1 MGSGLHTK
9 GVYTAGVGLCPQDRP
24 LRSRGCQGLTSA
36 QSLQVFPSAM
46 SFPQRVARAE
56 RGGRPIRAPGG
67 GWPCADWHRA
77 GSRGHTSSGR
87 GTRGAEPPGAG
98 QGARP
103 LDAHAQTRAE
113 GRFSLRL
120 WRLEPVC
127 GEQGCAGRV
136 LGPPE
141 DRQLGGRNQRS
152 DEGPGV
158 VSTMTGLSQRGSGT
172 CGHWLPSPQGSVWP
186 PPLDESGRRRP
197 SETCCFSPRLREPGV
212 LRSWP

>member
-1 MGSGLHTK
+1 M
-9 GVYTAGVGLCPQDRP
+9 
-24 LRSRGCQGLTSA
+24 
-36 QSLQVFPSAM
+36 
-46 SFPQRVARAE
+46 
-56 RGGRPIRAPGG
+56 
-67 GWPCADWHRA
+67 
-77 GSRGHTSSGR
+77 
-87 GTRGAEPPGAG
+87 
-98 QGARP
+98 
-103 LDAHAQTRAE
+103 DAHAQTRAE

-127 GEQGCAGRV
+127 GEQRCAGRV

-141 DRQLGGRNQRS
+141 DRRLGGRNQRS

-158 VSTMTGLSQRGSGT
+158 VSTMAGLSQCGSGT

-212 LRSWP
+212 LRS